1 VPVSF
6 TKTLCIIT
14 CLFFLAIP
22 TQSASIF
29 FTGFVEINLEKDT
42 FKAGESL
49 KGYFRAGNS
58 DSAGFYDSEI
68 IAEIASGPKGSI
80 SYPSQLSDKGNI
92 FLEKKFPISLLPNQ
106 EKKVPFE
113 IPLPKDIKE
122 GTYTILAYF
131 KTKRS
136 PITGI
141 PHIFL
146 NPVEKEFKV
155 QGTGSFPYA
164 TITRTKTEFNGDTGP
179 IGTWVKPEQNIEGKI
194 FIKNL
199 SNQKLQNL
207 VLWTGLCDWDDTAC
221 EKFLTETK
229 TSLELEPNEEKQA
242 NLTLKAPTMPGA
254 YAIRIEL
261 MDKDGRTISLYRN
274 RAIVEGPTAKIKKMA
289 FYGDELKPNKP
300 VKIYALIGS
309 SPDHYTKPD
318 FYDFNVSIWIEKDGK
333 KIFVGKQQIP
343 VLKFSE
349 IEKEI
354 NANFTPD
361 LAYQKF
367 MVCSAIEKDNT
378 IYDRYCFEVF
388 PIEADY
394 NGKKGEIMLE
404 TLFSEP
410 SELKIKACG
419 FAPNGNEEDINLSIS
434 IVEAENSIEKY
445 YESFDSGT
453 CIEKYYPIE
462 RKKYLL
468 LVNDFKNNKQIS
480 KEIDLTIEKP
490 KSCNELGGVLC
501 ESNAKCDGD
510 KISNASEQGIC
521 CKGTCEEK
529 PDTTIENYKQTLD
542 FQLEVIILAGI
553 IVVLLAL
560 IALSARRYKNE
571 TP

>member
-1 VPVSF
+1 VATYF
-6 TKTLCIIT
+6 AKTMCIII
-14 CLFFLAIP
+14 LILSAMP

-29 FTGFVEINLEKDT
+29 FTGFVEINLEKDNL
-42 FKAGESL
+42 KAGENL

-68 IAEIASGPKGSI
+68 IVEIASGPKGSI
-80 SYPSQLSDKGNI
+80 SYPSQLSDNGNI
-92 FLEKKFPISLLPNQ
+92 FLEKKFPIALLPNQ
-106 EKKVPFE
+106 EKKIPFE

-155 QGTGSFPYA
+155 QGTGSFPNA
-164 TITRTKTEFNGDTGP
+164 TIIRTKTEFNGDTGP

-194 FIKNL
+194 FLKNQ

-221 EKFLTETK
+221 EKFLTEAK
-229 TSLELEPNEEKQA
+229 TNLELEANEEKQV
-242 NLTLKAPTMPGA
+242 NLTLKAPAMPGA

-261 MDKDGRTISLYRN
+261 MDKDGKTISLYRN

-318 FYDFNVSIWIEKDGK
+318 FYDFNVSIWIEKDAK
-333 KIFVGKQQIP
+333 KIFEGKQHIP
-343 VLKFSE
+343 ALKFKE

-367 MVCSAIEKDNT
+367 TVCSAIEKDNT
-378 IYDRYCFEVF
+378 THDKYCFEIF
-388 PIEADY
+388 PIETDY
-394 NGKKGEIMLE
+394 NGKKGEIRLE
-404 TLFSEP
+404 TIFSEP

-419 FAPNGNEEDINLSIS
+419 FAANGNEEDINLSIS
-434 IVEAENSIEKY
+434 VVEAENSLERY
-445 YESFDSGT
+445 YESFDSGN
-453 CIEKYYPIE
+453 CLEKYYPIE
-462 RKKYLL
+462 RKKYLV

-480 KEIDLTIEKP
+480 KEIDLTVEKP

-501 ESNAKCDGD
+501 ESNTKCNGN
-510 KISNASEQGIC
+510 KIDIASEKGIC
-521 CKGTCEEK
+521 CKGTCEEESS
-529 PDTTIENYKQTLD
+529 TQIENYKEQ
-542 FQLEVIILAGI
+542 FSVQFEFIILAAII
-553 IVVLLAL
+553 IVLLVL
-560 IALSARRYKNE
+560 IALSARRQKNE
-571 TP
+571 TL